1 MYKEYFLMQS
11 EPFAPFPSPRLFF
24 KSRVHE
30 NAWKNLVY
38 CLKRKEPVVMT
49 AGEYGTGKT
58 LLCLKLIQ
66 FMEKNNVTPMV
77 YIPSPGYSFSM
88 LLEKIA
94 RELGLPA
101 DAGNLEETQRFI
113 YEYFENDP
121 PERNRYIYIII
132 DDIQEFDHE
141 FVAGL
146 TRLITYNNYG
156 YFPLRLFMFGHTGFL
171 KKLDERNLVSFRQ
184 RIKRV
189 PLQPLGVP
197 EVTEYIYFRLIASG
211 ASGSPVFNET
221 AIELITSA
229 SKGLPRLINKI
240 CDSSLLIAYKRRA
253 NFIDEHIVSAALV
266 DAGLAAEPDHPSDR
280 DAMREVSVASAPQPA
295 PQPGPQ
301 PAAQPAT
308 QTEATPAAEPRQ
320 RSRRVVSAQ
329 AVHPPDTPVPVSPA
343 ANGVAATAMDGVAQE
358 PVPQQPRMRA
368 EELFKSSA
376 GEGKEK
382 PKKKKQ
388 KELKKSQLIDGKTAM
403 IGLLIAVIILLLL
416 FLISGRPLPVGAME
430 NLSSQSAVIM
440 RSIPEDG
447 TRAVDVLV
455 TKPVVRRDDKSDNS
469 LRLPPIM
476 DAGLTPNDRGVRT
489 LPGVAPVIF
498 KSVEPYNTNAN
509 G

>member
-1 MYKEYFLMQS
+1 MQS

-24 KSRVHE
+24 KSRGHE

-94 RELGLPA
+94 RKLGLPV

-121 PERNRYIYIII
+121 PEKNRYIYIVI
-132 DDIQEFDHE
+132 DDIQEFDHD

-171 KKLDERNLVSFRQ
+171 KKLDERNLISFRQ

-189 PLQPLGVP
+189 PLQPLGVA

-211 ASGSPVFNET
+211 ASGSPVFNEP

-229 SKGLPRLINKI
+229 SNGLPRLINKI

-253 NFIDEHIVSAALV
+253 NFIDDTIVSAALV
-266 DAGLAAEPDHPSDR
+266 DAGIITE
-280 DAMREVSVASAPQPA
+280 PA
-295 PQPGPQ
+295 PVTDTTAVTVPPSAS
-301 PAAQPAT
+301 PPVV
-308 QTEATPAAEPRQ
+308 EPAAEPTRIDSLQ
-320 RSRRVVSAQ
+320 PSRRVVSA
-329 AVHPPDTPVPVSPA
+329 PVPPAPVSSA
-343 ANGVAATAMDGVAQE
+343 ANGAAEAEAQDVE
-358 PVPQQPRMRA
+358 PGPKEAKPRMRA
-368 EELFKSSA
+368 EELFKNGA
-376 GEGKEK
+376 GDEK
-382 PKKKKQ
+382 DKSRKTKKPAK
-388 KELKKSQLIDGKTAM
+388 LKKSPLIDGKTAM
-403 IGLLIAVIILLLL
+403 IGLLVVVIILLLL
-416 FLISGRPLPVGAME
+416 FLFSGRPLPVGAME
-430 NLSSQSAVIM
+430 GTSQSAVIM
-440 RSIPEDG
+440 RAVP
-447 TRAVDVLV
+447 RAGEPSGDVLV
-455 TKPVVRRDDKSDNS
+455 TKPVVRREYKRDN
-469 LRLPPIM
+469 
-476 DAGLTPNDRGVRT
+476 T
-489 LPGVAPVIF
+489 LQI
-498 KSVEPYNTNAN
+498 
-509 G
+509 